1 MFHAVVDGDIE
12 LAQEYGEV
20 VENRLT
26 AGSRWSSCHHRIG
39 VTETSLG
46 DGRSPATVPKTWH
59 RIDSTHSAWAHW
71 LEYQPFPAPAFHI
84 EAGTRMGLDITYDL
98 LAQPD
103 LDDELAAVDPG
114 CQFTGVRRHDVT
126 YPFKQ
131 AALDLADLAGPGVN
145 SIGAVNTLV
154 FGPDNVVSGFN
165 TDHSGLQR
173 RWRERMGAETPGRVA
188 IIGAGGVG
196 RAAAFAF
203 AGLGAEEIR
212 VSDLDPGRAAKLV
225 DDLVRSFPGTAVS
238 RATQEA
244 AVRAATGIFNGTPL
258 GMHFS
263 PGTPSR
269 STRSADSSGCSTRLH
284 TGAHAIGAEG
294 DGGWTVGLRRIGAF
308 SRPGSRRFPSL
319 HRDRPAQRQV
329 ATGVE
334 VEMRALL
341 SIN

>member
-1 MFHAVVDGDIE
+1 
-12 LAQEYGEV
+12 
-20 VENRLT
+20 
-26 AGSRWSSCHHRIG
+26 
-39 VTETSLG
+39 
-46 DGRSPATVPKTWH
+46 
-59 RIDSTHSAWAHW
+59 
-71 LEYQPFPAPAFHI
+71 
-84 EAGTRMGLDITYDL
+84 MGLDVTYDL

-103 LDDELAAVDPG
+103 LDAEELAAVIR
-114 CQFTGVRRHDVT
+114 GVSSQGFDGINVT

-225 DDLVRSFPGTAVS
+225 HDLVRSFPGTAVS

-263 PGTPSR
+263 PGTPVSL
-269 STRSADSSGCSTRLH
+269 D
-284 TGAHAIGAEG
+284 AIGGQQWLFDAVYTPVHTPLVQRAMEAG
-294 DGGWTVGLRRIGAF
+294 LMVFDGLELFLGQALDAF
-308 SRPGSRRFPSL
+308 HHFTGIDLP
-319 HRDRPAQRQV
+319 DEV

-334 VEMRALL
+334 IEMRALL
-341 SIN
+341 PIN